1 MINKK
6 FKVNIVVIIVI
17 AIIVI
22 DQICK
27 IFAIN
32 FADGGIGIISLAT
45 NMESKKVEDVV
56 TSIFKDFVVFIII
69 IKFLREQARNMDYK
83 VKLSLAFILGG
94 GISNVIDKIWNK
106 GNVISYIKIGS
117 FSPIN
122 LAYIIL
128 AIGWIAFIFFMV
140 NNTLRTNY
148 EIKHINDQK
157 RKIGRE

>member
-32 FADGGIGIISLAT
+32 FADGGTGIISLAT

-69 IKFLREQARNMDYK
+69 IKFLREQA
-83 VKLSLAFILGG
+83 V
-94 GISNVIDKIWNK
+94 
-106 GNVISYIKIGS
+106 SYTH
-117 FSPIN
+117 
-122 LAYIIL
+122 L
-128 AIGWIAFIFFMV
+128 
-140 NNTLRTNY
+140 TLPTTERV
-148 EIKHINDQK
+148 
-157 RKIGRE
+157 

>member
-1 MINKK
+1 
-6 FKVNIVVIIVI
+6 
-17 AIIVI
+17 
-22 DQICK
+22 
-27 IFAIN
+27 
-32 FADGGIGIISLAT
+32 
-45 NMESKKVEDVV
+45 MESKKVEDVV

-106 GNVISYIKIGS
+106 GNVINYIKIGS

>member
-69 IKFLREQARNMDYK
+69 IKFLREQARNCLLYT
-83 VKLSLAFILGG
+83 
-94 GISNVIDKIWNK
+94 
-106 GNVISYIKIGS
+106 
-117 FSPIN
+117 SPSPRDR
-122 LAYIIL
+122 
-128 AIGWIAFIFFMV
+128 G
-140 NNTLRTNY
+140 
-148 EIKHINDQK
+148 
-157 RKIGRE
+157 